1 MELKLV
7 ESYSEIFESELHV
20 MPYFSIIDRD
30 FRGAI
35 VLDGYEFNFDE
46 IEWPSHLDDKNV
58 VYTAPFSADPSCKE
72 NNTCLIPRELHIEV
86 GESVTWIHYS
96 RGECISWEGGTP
108 ETGPDPKLRGLGSNE
123 RRFDEEG
130 IFPYFCMV
138 HPWKVGTIIVGNPDP
153 ANQPIKIPEWIKTNA
168 KWWHYDEISEQE
180 FLQGIE
186 YLIENDI
193 IVVSIPKS
201 TTNMA
206 SFVPNWIKDTAGW
219 WAEGKVTDQDFVN
232 GIQWLIENGIIRV

>member
-1 MELKLV
+1 
-7 ESYSEIFESELHV
+7 
-20 MPYFSIIDRD
+20 
-30 FRGAI
+30 
-35 VLDGYEFNFDE
+35 
-46 IEWPSHLDDKNV
+46 
-58 VYTAPFSADPSCKE
+58 
-72 NNTCLIPRELHIEV
+72 
-86 GESVTWIHYS
+86 
-96 RGECISWEGGTP
+96 
-108 ETGPDPKLRGLGSNE
+108 
-123 RRFDEEG
+123 
-130 IFPYFCMV
+130 MV

-232 GIQWLIENGIIRV
+232 GIQWLIDNGIIRV